1 MHADTF
7 DLHSY
12 QTLTGTLFMLLT
24 APGTADAADTLRGP
38 YVVEWG
44 VLPGVIT
51 IALAAVG
58 RGGLSHETAAPPCYN
73 KYEHCTL
80 IKPTTPSPQSSE
92 YTICTPTT
100 CSRIPFTRWIRL
112 SSRTSLT
119 AT

>member
-44 VLPGVIT
+44 LMLWVIA
-51 IALAAVG
+51 I
-58 RGGLSHETAAPPCYN
+58 
-73 KYEHCTL
+73 
-80 IKPTTPSPQSSE
+80 
-92 YTICTPTT
+92 
-100 CSRIPFTRWIRL
+100 SRRL
-112 SSRTSLT
+112 SGGGASPMKPPLLQPITSLNT
-119 AT
+119 VHSSS